1 MVRQKRNRG
10 GVEYNFIASIATV
23 GAPCRSG
30 LERSER
36 PSARNYPEFRLPGS
50 ACRRS
55 IARSKRGEQLKP
67 DEINRAVTDLSNL
80 SAEKYSDVVVASF
93 GGRKEQYVSLPTEL
107 KDSFKEW
114 VDFFKAQNTHPQSV
128 AMNENILKAITA

>member
-1 MVRQKRNRG
+1 MAKG
-10 GVEYNFIASIATV
+10 D
-23 GAPCRSG
+23 APPPSNDN
-30 LERSER
+30 SER
-36 PSARNYPEFRLPGS
+36 HQLTNTPPHGELTPAQQEAFAADASSL
-50 ACRRS
+50 